1 MPWDLASK
9 PKHRR
14 LSRRQFNQLFA
25 GFGAAAAYAA
35 IARTAAAGE
44 PQTYVHL
51 AQRAADASKAEAS
64 HAAKAKVNLRFGISG
79 HTPATNEVLRIGV
92 YQFKDDMLKRTNGE
106 VNIELF
112 GGNSLCTELTCIQK
126 CLTGTMQG
134 FNASTQNAAH
144 TVPFFNC
151 LDFPYLFSSR
161 AALYYFFYDPRSETV
176 FRKPLREKYN
186 VEFLWTTCELRD
198 IFMGAKWRDRA
209 RVRRP
214 EDIKDARIRVTG
226 SDLGRIALELF
237 GANPIPLDWAETLE
251 GLKSGVVDG
260 QETFSTAAGAYNMGG
275 VTGQEVVVDF
285 FPGTE
290 MTAMDARVFA
300 KLEPDVQNAL
310 RESAFAMQQWSQREN
325 EKSLRESVG
334 VEDPPKPGTL
344 WAKFGVKVNVLSKQE
359 REAWVTRASPQYN
372 PKPYEAWRER
382 IAKLGGGTDV
392 YGEIVKIVKDMPED
406 TKADAVKPRRWWVAT

>member
-1 MPWDLASK
+1 MSHDEASQCK
-9 PKHRR
+9 PKR
-14 LSRRQFNQLFA
+14 LSRRQFNQLVA
-25 GFGAAAAYAA
+25 GFGISAVSTALARAA
-35 IARTAAAGE
+35 RAGE
-44 PQTYVHL
+44 PETYLHL
-51 AQRAADASKAEAS
+51 AQRTAEESKAEAS
-64 HAAKAKVNLRFGISG
+64 RAGKAAVNLRFGISG

-92 YQFKDDMLKRTNGE
+92 YQFKEDMLKRTNGA

-134 FNASTQNAAH
+134 FNSSTQNAAH

-151 LDFPYLFSSR
+151 LDFPYLFPNR
-161 AALYYFFYDPRSETV
+161 AALYHFFYDPRSEAV

-198 IFMGAKWRDRA
+198 VFMGPKWRDGP

-214 EDIKDARIRVTG
+214 EDIKGARIRVTG

-260 QETFSTAAGAYNMGG
+260 QETFSTAAGAFNMGG
-275 VTGQEVVVDF
+275 VTGQEAVVEF

-300 KLEPDVQNAL
+300 KLEPAVQNAL
-310 RESAFAMQQWSQREN
+310 RDSAFAMQQWSQAEN
-325 EKSLRESVG
+325 ERSLREAVG

-344 WAKFGVKVNVLSKQE
+344 WAKSGVKVNVLSKQE
-359 REAWVTRASPQYN
+359 KEAWVKRASPEHN
-372 PKPYEAWRER
+372 PKPYETWRER
-382 IAKLGGGTDV
+382 IAKLGGGVDV
-392 YGEIVKIVKDMPED
+392 YGEIVKIVKDLPEE
-406 TKADAVKPRRWWVAT
+406 TRPDAVKPRRWWVAT